1 MVNTEELAVIARV
14 VAQEVQHQL
23 EMHRIEDHSERLV
36 AHLTTPHHVSDEDV
50 SAELDHSED
59 GTDRSSS

>member
-23 EMHRIEDHSERLV
+23 QMHRIEDHSTLPKLLPAPR
-36 AHLTTPHHVSDEDV
+36 HKTDEDV
-50 SAELDHSED
+50 SAEMDAQD
-59 GTDRSSS
+59 GQVN